1 MENEKH
7 ECVIGLYH
15 NYYEGS
21 ELVTLAELEDKITDV
36 IMYNNALESGSFLKK
51 CKYLRKKEWTL
62 ADYGD
67 KRRATNMTRF
77 DYCPECGKVIDWK
90 AIRGMRHGEC

>member
-1 MENEKH
+1 MANEKH

-15 NYYEGS
+15 HYERS
-21 ELVTLAELEDKITDV
+21 ELVTLAELEEQITDS
-36 IMYNNALESGSFLKK
+36 IMHNIMLASDPLLKE
-51 CKYLRKKEWTL
+51 CEFLRKKEWTL

-67 KRRATNMTRF
+67 KRKNTNLTRF

-90 AIRGMRHGEC
+90 AIREMQNGK